1 MIMTDMTIT
10 ENNITPIK
18 GKKTGAEYF
27 VTIGLEIHAEMKTK
41 TKMFCRCK
49 NDPFNSEPNTHICPI
64 CTGQPGALPFVNK
77 QAVKNVMKVGVA
89 LGSNLADFSEFDRK
103 NYFYPDIPKAYQISQ
118 YQYPL
123 VSGGE
128 LVGIGLERIHMEEDT
143 ATSIHKGDRTLVD
156 FNRSSVPLMELV
168 TLPVIH
174 DADKA
179 VAFARELQLLLRTLG
194 VGDANLE
201 KGEMR
206 IEANISVSTNKP
218 KEVFDG
224 DFGNF
229 GTKTEV
235 KNMSS
240 FKMVRSAIEYEVTRH
255 IAILEGEDT
264 KGKIV
269 QETRGWDDNKQV
281 TFSQRSKETADDYRY
296 FPDPDIPKYRFSD
309 LPEFSK
315 EALQK
320 ELPELP
326 WEKRERYVTDFG
338 IKSEDVEFYLQNP
351 DFGNIFDKASC
362 KLKGQENEKDLFK
375 KLSNYI
381 SSDLAGLVKNPPKE
395 LKGAEESCGLHNI
408 NGAEMAIMIEMIT
421 KGDLSSRGAKDL
433 LFEMYKNGGKAQ
445 EIAKKKNLIQKSDEE
460 AIKKIVE
467 QVIAEN
473 PEQVEKYKAGEEK
486 LLQYFVGQG
495 MKLSKGS
502 ANPSMLA
509 KLIKE
514 LLK

>member
-1 MIMTDMTIT
+1 MTKIH
-10 ENNITPIK
+10 NNITSII
-18 GKKTGAEYF
+18 GKKTGTEYF

-49 NDPFNSEPNTHICPI
+49 NDPFNSEPNTHICPV

-77 QAVKNVMKVGVA
+77 QACKNVMKVGAA

-128 LVGIGLERIHMEEDT
+128 LAGVGLERIHMEEDT
-143 ATSIHKGDRTLVD
+143 ATSIHKADRTLVD

-174 DADKA
+174 DADTA
-179 VAFARELQLLLRTLG
+179 VNFARELQLLLRTLG

-206 IEANISVSTNKP
+206 IEANISVSTVKP

-224 DFGNF
+224 DFSNF
-229 GTKTEV
+229 GIKTEV

-240 FKMVRSAIEYEVTRH
+240 FKMVRSAIEYEVARH

-269 QETRGWDDNKQV
+269 QETRGWDDSKQV
-281 TFSQRSKETADDYRY
+281 TFSQRSKESADDYRY

-315 EALQK
+315 DALEK

-326 WEKRERYVTDFG
+326 WEKRERYAKDFS
-338 IKSEDVEFYLQNP
+338 IKSEDIEFYLQNP
-351 DFGNIFDKASC
+351 EFGSIFDIASN

-395 LKGAEESCGLHNI
+395 LKEAENTYGLHNI
-408 NGAEMAIMIEMIT
+408 DGVEVATMIEMIA

-433 LFEMYKNGGKAQ
+433 LLEMYARGGAAQ
-445 EIAKKKNLIQKSDEE
+445 DIADGKELIQKSDEGE
-460 AIKKIVE
+460 IKKIVE
-467 QVIAEN
+467 QIIAEN
-473 PEQVEKYKAGEEK
+473 PEQVENYKKGEDK

-502 ANPSMLA
+502 ANPGILA